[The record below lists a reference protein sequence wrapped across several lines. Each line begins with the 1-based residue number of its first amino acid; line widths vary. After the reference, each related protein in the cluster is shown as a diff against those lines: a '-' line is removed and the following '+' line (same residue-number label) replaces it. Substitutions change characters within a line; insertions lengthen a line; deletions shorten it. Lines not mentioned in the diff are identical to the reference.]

1 MTGLLVI
8 AAGLGV
14 LWFVPHGRA
23 PVLPALSAAGLAV
36 YAFGAVSGLVA
47 GFLAGLL
54 GIGGSL
60 VVMPALY
67 LLLPAF
73 GVQPVDVPHAAV
85 ATALAAM
92 LPTALC
98 GTWRKHRQGTLDHR
112 SLMRLAPGTL
122 LGAAAGALFALQL
135 HGPVLALAFVAQS
148 AYYGWGQLRAAPA
161 APTSL
166 RARIARRSAGLPA
179 SWCMAP
185 LAGAFCACLGM
196 GGGSLVVPYLAAR
209 GVALLP
215 ATAVSQGVNLCIAG
229 RRDRL
234 CGAARRARRARSH
247 RVLARRAVDRC
258 HGDAGGAVRCDGG
271 TPHPAALVP
280 TRARC
285 RQRARRRRAAAA
297 HAVAVTG
304 RGHGSVSGRCPRPRR
319 SGTPAPDPNW

>member
-215 ATAVSQGVNLCIAG
+215 ATAVSQGVNLCIA
-229 RRDRL
+229 L
-234 CGAARRARRARSH
+234 
-247 RVLARRAVDRC
+247 
-258 HGDAGGAVRCDGG
+258 GGAIGFAALPAAPGALGATVCW
-271 TPHPAALVP
+271 PAALLIGATATLAVP
-280 TRARC
+280 FGVTAAPRTPLRLFRLALGVVNVL
-285 RQRARRRRAAAA
+285 AAA
-297 HAVAVTG
+297 VLLLRTLW
-304 RGHGSVSGRCPRPRR
+304 P
-319 SGTPAPDPNW
+319 